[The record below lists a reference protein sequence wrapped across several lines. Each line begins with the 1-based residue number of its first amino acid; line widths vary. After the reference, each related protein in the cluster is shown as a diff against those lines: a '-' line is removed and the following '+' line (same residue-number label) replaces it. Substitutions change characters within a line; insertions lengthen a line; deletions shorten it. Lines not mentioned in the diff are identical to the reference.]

1 MQLNKTVKPNSNL
14 FKKIFNT
21 ENQNNNSTQRVYTNT
36 SKNKKR
42 NNRKSIKYYS
52 INIRNKINNK
62 MNVINKKSRY
72 KRNIYKLLYDQIH
85 SDIAEIENEI
95 EIGKKL
101 VVPYHVLK
109 NNMIKNRKL
118 FNKKSS
124 KTNLKEEESG
134 SKKAESTK
142 YKIHKLKNINLINN
156 SYLSNTTISSTTR
169 NDFKMNTL
177 SSFTKFKKNNIFIP
191 NLKTRNKRN
200 LTLIKAITENNN
212 NYVKNSFL
220 LTNNIDNNNEKIKK
234 NVLQVNN
241 NDNFLDKKYANTER
255 NNINNIFLRLNSKSV
270 DKTIMKTSL
279 HRDIPETQMNKRKK
293 CLYITYDEKWYLRN
307 KFIYIK
313 LDKLV
318 VENNYIQS
326 RIIHDQYALIN
337 ESIKIFKSKYLVSKE
352 LTIKFNSTNFQ
363 NQQIININIEE
374 TIGLMIEISYILL
387 EKYEDNL
394 VHFITQVIKRPS
406 KDEYKIVEDEK
417 KEFGINITL
426 FTEANSFLTV
436 SYKSYLVL
444 IQKDEYYKIKKYN
457 FERIQQFFDRLRLG
471 VNKIILDMKNLFIGN
486 NIREKKIITE
496 CVQKIIKIKEQK
508 EVYEKKQKLDCH
520 KKFGAFYNGIDPFK
534 YKGKLKMKPN
544 EDKEIYMRIN
554 KALGKK
560 NYNETNFNNI
570 KKFDINSKLVSNLMK
585 YGTKEFRE
593 FIIYERIRRQFYD
606 KEKEKEKENNS
617 SDNDEY

>member
-1 MQLNKTVKPNSNL
+1 MQLNKTVKLNSNL
-14 FKKIFNT
+14 FNKYFNT
-21 ENQNNNSTQRVYTNT
+21 ENQKNNSSQKVYTNT
-36 SKNKKR
+36 SKNKER
-42 NNRKSIKYYS
+42 NNRKNIKYYS
-52 INIRNKINNK
+52 INIKNKINNK

-101 VVPYHVLK
+101 VVPFYVLK
-109 NNMIKNRKL
+109 NNMIKNRII
-118 FNKKSS
+118 FNKISS

-134 SKKAESTK
+134 NKKDENTK
-142 YKIHKLKNINLINN
+142 YKIPKLKNINLINN
-156 SYLSNTTISSTTR
+156 SFLSNTTIGSTTR

-177 SSFTKFKKNNIFIP
+177 SSFNKSKKDNIFIP

-200 LTLIKAITENNN
+200 LNLIKAITENNN
-212 NYVKNSFL
+212 NYIKNSFL
-220 LTNNIDNNNEKIKK
+220 LTNNIDNNEKIIK
-234 NVLQVNN
+234 NVSQVNN
-241 NDNFLDKKYANTER
+241 NDNILDKKYANTER
-255 NNINNIFLRLNSKSV
+255 NNVNNIFQRLNSKSV

-279 HRDIPETQMNKRKK
+279 HRDIPETQANKRKK

-313 LDKLV
+313 LDKFV
-318 VENNYIQS
+318 AENNYMQS
-326 RIIHDQYALIN
+326 RIIHDQYALTN

-352 LTIKFNSTNFQ
+352 LTNKFNSTNFQ

-394 VHFITQVIKRPS
+394 VHFITQVIKKPS

-417 KEFGINITL
+417 KEFGININL

-444 IQKDEYYKIKKYN
+444 IQKDEYYKIKKNN

-508 EVYEKKQKLDCH
+508 EVYGKKQQLDCH

-534 YKGKLKMKPN
+534 YKGKLKIKPN
-544 EDKEIYMRIN
+544 EDIEIYMRIN

-560 NYNETNFNNI
+560 NYNEKNFNNI
-570 KKFDINSKLVSNLMK
+570 NKFDINSKLVSNLMK

-593 FIIYERIRRQFYD
+593 FIIYERIKRKFYD
-606 KEKEKEKENNS
+606 KEKENNS